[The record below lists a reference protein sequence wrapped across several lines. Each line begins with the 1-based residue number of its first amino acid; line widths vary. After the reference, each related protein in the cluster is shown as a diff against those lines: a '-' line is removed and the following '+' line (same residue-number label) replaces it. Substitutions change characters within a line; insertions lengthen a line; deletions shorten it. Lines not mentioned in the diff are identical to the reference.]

1 MTLRV
6 GLSAVIVAIVDG
18 IPSVLATRGSDRD
31 RLDGLPFGPFDPNTH
46 RTLEIGLRDWV
57 SAQTGF
63 DIGYVEQ
70 LYTFGD
76 RGRDMPTARLDDAS
90 SEERV
95 ISIGYLALTPE
106 ATEIGAFDAVWRD
119 WYRFFPFEDHRN
131 GPPPSVTEHIAKA
144 LKAWSETAENKA
156 TQQENWTR
164 ACLAF
169 GLEGRSWIEERVLE
183 RYELLYEASLVPEAA
198 RDQGSE
204 WICDLSEKVT
214 GIPMQSDH
222 RRILATA
229 MARLRGKIK
238 YRPVIFE
245 LMPDAFILSTLQD
258 AAEGILGLRLHKQN
272 FRRALDKSN
281 LVEGLGSF
289 ETATGG
295 RPAERFRFRREI
307 LSQRAASGIQTPQKR
322 VE

>member
-6 GLSAVIVAIVDG
+6 GLSAVIVALIDG
-18 IPSVLATRGSDRD
+18 APHVLATRGRGAMP
-31 RLDGLPFGPFDPNTH
+31 DGLPFGPFEPDTH
-46 RTLEIGLRDWV
+46 RTFELGLRDWV
-57 SAQTGF
+57 TAQTGF

-76 RGRDMPTARLDDAS
+76 RGRDLPTARLDDTSAA
-90 SEERV
+90 ERI

-119 WYRFFPFEDHRN
+119 WYRFFPFEDQR
-131 GPPPSVTEHIAKA
+131 SDASAAIRSDIADA
-144 LKAWSETAENKA
+144 LKAWSASATSSAEK
-156 TQQENWTR
+156 QERWTR

-169 GLEGRSWIEERVLE
+169 GLDGRRWIEERVLE
-183 RYELLYEASLVPEAA
+183 RYELLYEARLVPEAA
-198 RDQGSE
+198 LDQGQACE
-204 WICDLSEKVT
+204 GRLSERQIGT
-214 GIPMQSDH
+214 PMRSDH

-245 LMPDAFILSTLQD
+245 LMPEAFTLSSLQD
-258 AAEGILGLRLHKQN
+258 AAEGLLGYCLHKQN
-272 FRRALDKSN
+272 FRRALDKSGF
-281 LVEGLGSF
+281 VEGLGSF

-295 RPAERFRFRREI
+295 RPAERFRFKREI
-307 LSQRAASGIQTPQKR
+307 LSQIAPSGIQTPQKR
-322 VE
+322 GET